1 MSAESILL
9 SGLLLEYVIKPM
21 NRRQVDAPPLSSSR
35 TFPPVHS
42 CFHKN
47 TTYTTPTDTRTFSTH
62 TQMSLSKREEQQH
75 AHTTACSDLVNPV
88 DEFAPGQVLRK
99 GRRGDGERCY
109 LVAWR
114 GAEGL
119 CTWETETVLEDAGHA
134 QLLRVGSAG
143 AGVVIGVGD
152 VETQDTHSSRRRQRA
167 TGCVKPARSGPMMR
181 VGWGGEMPG
190 EWRVPFPQNK
200 PVPRV
205 AKGEKTKVKRLRDEW
220 RVSRC

>member
-1 MSAESILL
+1 MEGATPRTPQTHHTNRHTIILSL
-9 SGLLLEYVIKPM
+9 
-21 NRRQVDAPPLSSSR
+21 
-35 TFPPVHS
+35 
-42 CFHKN
+42 
-47 TTYTTPTDTRTFSTH
+47 STH
-62 TQMSLSKREEQQH
+62 TQMSLSRREEH

-119 CTWETETVLEDAGHA
+119 CTWETETVLEDAGHV

-143 AGVVIGVGD
+143 AGAGVALGVGD

-181 VGWGGEMPG
+181 VGLGGQMREG
-190 EWRVPFPQNK
+190 VLRTLPQNK

>member
-1 MSAESILL
+1 MEGATPRTPQTHHTNRHTIILSL
-9 SGLLLEYVIKPM
+9 STQI
-21 NRRQVDAPPLSSSR
+21 
-35 TFPPVHS
+35 
-42 CFHKN
+42 
-47 TTYTTPTDTRTFSTH
+47 
-62 TQMSLSKREEQQH
+62 QMSLSRREEH

-119 CTWETETVLEDAGHA
+119 CTWETETVLEDAGHV

-143 AGVVIGVGD
+143 AGVALGVGD
-152 VETQDTHSSRRRQRA
+152 VETQNTHSSRRRQRA

-181 VGWGGEMPG
+181 VGLGGQMREG
-190 EWRVPFPQNK
+190 VLRTLPQNK